1 MVKERNPI
9 MVLIYSML
17 TCGIYSFYWSIQTK
31 NEINEKGG
39 DIPTAWLLFV
49 PFANIY
55 WYWRYIEDWHKVAKP
70 EQELMMVVLAFF
82 LLAPLA
88 IYWIQIALNKLA

>member
-17 TCGIYSFYWSIQTK
+17 TCGIYSLYWSIQTK

-39 DIPTAWLLFV
+39 DIPTAWLLII
-49 PFANIY
+49 PIANFY
-55 WYWRYIEDWHKVAKP
+55 WYWRYVEDWIKVTNGYKD
-70 EQELMMVVLAFF
+70 LTMILLAFF
-82 LLAPLA
+82 LFSPLA
-88 IYWIQIALNKLA
+88 IYWIQEGLNTLA